1 MAETPITP
9 QILLE
14 RTGRENGP
22 DFMLKVEVPE
32 FTAGSVINS
41 NSNIT
46 EVLNV
51 IAYLCNKTNRT
62 DATAIEPDHT
72 IDTATNGLHL
82 PNGQYSANNGS
93 GASADSLWLD
103 GAEPPA
109 PTTQMIDLDTLLTP
123 AGPYTANNI
132 PVGLLARTPVAG
144 GLGTTYGT
152 PDNLAI
158 AAYAGPDAGAIPEDT
173 RKHFSN
179 AIKQMIH
186 ILENTRKIFGPK
198 GWTALFNTVKGG
210 ASSSA
215 AKRTNR
221 HRRK

>member
-1 MAETPITP
+1 MEATIDNAM
-9 QILLE
+9 ILT
-14 RTGRENGP
+14 RTGRELGP

-46 EVLNV
+46 EVLNIV
-51 IAYLCNKTNRT
+51 GYLCNTSRK
-62 DATAIEPDHT
+62 DDST
-72 IDTATNGLHL
+72 INVE
-82 PNGQYSANNGS
+82 GS
-93 GASADSLWLD
+93 
-103 GAEPPA
+103 
-109 PTTQMIDLDTLLTP
+109 LDT
-123 AGPYTANNI
+123 
-132 PVGLLARTPVAG
+132 
-144 GLGTTYGT
+144 TTYGEHDASGIYVNSGVGAVKGT
-152 PDNLAI
+152 LYASSSEAPLFMLDKLTAAVPTVPAVIPQGILTRTRNDEGLHTVKPPVAI
-158 AAYAGPDAGAIPEDT
+158 QAADAGQTEI
-173 RKHFSN
+173 N
-179 AIKQMIH
+179 ALMSDCVKQMIH